1 MKKCGNSRIF
11 SAVVRSCFRS
21 SPSCQSGSM
30 PRRCGRQ
37 EWKVRRRA
45 DGRAFRSS
53 GWCLQRT
60 ACRSFDLHISDS
72 GRIPL
77 KEQAGIVLKTSHNPV
92 LSLAETL
99 PGNAADLCGQG
110 ILFGFA
116 QGNGGFRIDKWHG
129 NILLY
134 I

>member
-1 MKKCGNSRIF
+1 M
-11 SAVVRSCFRS
+11 AEL
-21 SPSCQSGSM
+21 SGHLAGACS
-30 PRRCGRQ
+30 G
-37 EWKVRRRA
+37 RRA
-45 DGRAFRSS
+45 EA
-53 GWCLQRT
+53 
-60 ACRSFDLHISDS
+60 FDLHIGNG

>member
-1 MKKCGNSRIF
+1 MAELAGHLAGAC
-11 SAVVRSCFRS
+11 
-21 SPSCQSGSM
+21 SG
-30 PRRCGRQ
+30 
-37 EWKVRRRA
+37 RRA
-45 DGRAFRSS
+45 EG
-53 GWCLQRT
+53 
-60 ACRSFDLHISDS
+60 FDLHIGNG

-77 KEQAGIVLKTSHNPV
+77 KGQAGIVLKPGHDPV
-92 LSLAETL
+92 LPFAETL

>member
-1 MKKCGNSRIF
+1 M
-11 SAVVRSCFRS
+11 AEL
-21 SPSCQSGSM
+21 SGHLAGACS
-30 PRRCGRQ
+30 G
-37 EWKVRRRA
+37 RRA
-45 DGRAFRSS
+45 EG
-53 GWCLQRT
+53 
-60 ACRSFDLHISDS
+60 FDLHIGNG

-116 QGNGGFRIDKWHG
+116 QGNGGFRIDKWARQYPPLHL
-129 NILLY
+129 IKIVYTKISLHTM
-134 I
+134 

>member
-1 MKKCGNSRIF
+1 M
-11 SAVVRSCFRS
+11 AEL
-21 SPSCQSGSM
+21 SGHLAGACS
-30 PRRCGRQ
+30 G
-37 EWKVRRRA
+37 RRA
-45 DGRAFRSS
+45 EG
-53 GWCLQRT
+53 
-60 ACRSFDLHISDS
+60 FDLHIGNG

-116 QGNGGFRIDKWHG
+116 QETVVFVLINGTAISSFTSDKDSIYENKPAYNVKISIAG
-129 NILLY
+129 D
-134 I
+134 

>member
-45 DGRAFRSS
+45 EA
-53 GWCLQRT
+53 
-60 ACRSFDLHISDS
+60 FDLHISDS

>member
-1 MKKCGNSRIF
+1 MEKNAGIPAF

-21 SPSCQSGSM
+21 SPVVSREVCHVDVVGRNGKFAGEQMAELSGHLAGACS
-30 PRRCGRQ
+30 G
-37 EWKVRRRA
+37 RRA
-45 DGRAFRSS
+45 E
-53 GWCLQRT
+53 LLH
-60 ACRSFDLHISDS
+60 LHISDS

-116 QGNGGFRIDKWHG
+116 SGKRWFS
-129 NILLY
+129 Y
-134 I
+134 

>member
-1 MKKCGNSRIF
+1 ME
-11 SAVVRSCFRS
+11 S
-21 SPSCQSGSM
+21 SPESRWQSF
-30 PRRCGRQ
+30 PVI
-37 EWKVRRRA
+37 WLVPAA
-45 DGRAFRSS
+45 DGVPKLLTS
-53 GWCLQRT
+53 
-60 ACRSFDLHISDS
+60 HISDS

-77 KEQAGIVLKTSHNPV
+77 KEQAGIVLKTSHNAV

>member
-1 MKKCGNSRIF
+1 M
-11 SAVVRSCFRS
+11 AEL
-21 SPSCQSGSM
+21 SGHLAGACS
-30 PRRCGRQ
+30 G
-37 EWKVRRRA
+37 RRA
-45 DGRAFRSS
+45 EA
-53 GWCLQRT
+53 
-60 ACRSFDLHISDS
+60 FDLHISDS

-129 NILLY
+129 NILFTSDKDSIY
-134 I
+134 ENKPAYNVKISIAGD